1 MLDSAAAFKDRAASI
16 GVTAAELARLEVLN
30 LDTFGKLAYGC
41 SYVPGQ
47 ADDQPLLTLRER
59 VCEAAPP
66 PEERVPV
73 IRRLFFES
81 YTLANADLR
90 SRVDRKDDEQPRKLA
105 QAERAARHKDQQV
118 RLAGLELVG
127 ELEPSHSLVDLVFHM
142 LEENQLRHIRWEQC
156 TKRDQEL
163 LGIRHDPLWKPGADG
178 VVREVRQKEEALA
191 DTSSDLHLKH
201 CLQRRSLALDQAR
214 IIDYEKMERWSR
226 TMLEAYSALPIDGY
240 KKVSLDQIQRADL
253 ELFKFLMKHSREG
266 IRPSGGVAPLE
277 AILDRAITSAEIRL
291 RLAPLP
297 AGSGSGIKRK
307 HDDLEP
313 ETANKAKHSP
323 DDIAKLKRT
332 IENLTGQ
339 VRNLKSRG
347 SSKQPPTG
355 KGNKGLGRGSKGMM
369 GRSYKS
375 TVKMPPELVGQSPMT
390 DQGEPIC
397 YSYNLDGCNEAAPG
411 QRCPKGW
418 HVCTRP
424 GCQAVHSQ
432 RNHK

>member
-1 MLDSAAAFKDRAASI
+1 
-16 GVTAAELARLEVLN
+16 
-30 LDTFGKLAYGC
+30 
-41 SYVPGQ
+41 
-47 ADDQPLLTLRER
+47 
-59 VCEAAPP
+59 
-66 PEERVPV
+66 
-73 IRRLFFES
+73 
-81 YTLANADLR
+81 
-90 SRVDRKDDEQPRKLA
+90 
-105 QAERAARHKDQQV
+105 
-118 RLAGLELVG
+118 
-127 ELEPSHSLVDLVFHM
+127 M
-142 LEENQLRHIRWEQC
+142 LEENQLRYIRWEQC

-191 DTSSDLHLKH
+191 DTSSDLHLKY

-332 IENLTGQ
+332 IENLWASSQ
-339 VRNLKSRG
+339 FEKSWIVETATNRQGKQRPG
-347 SSKQPPTG
+347 SWKQ
-355 KGNKGLGRGSKGMM
+355 R
-369 GRSYKS
+369 
-375 TVKMPPELVGQSPMT
+375 
-390 DQGEPIC
+390 
-397 YSYNLDGCNEAAPG
+397 LDGSLLQVYGENAPRACWAVSHDRSG
-411 QRCPKGW
+411 RANLLQLQFGWLYRGGPWTALPKRMA
-418 HVCTRP
+418 H
-424 GCQAVHSQ
+424 VHSSWMSGSALSAQ
-432 RNHK
+432 SQVIFTWLLCAIREGAR

>member
-1 MLDSAAAFKDRAASI
+1 
-16 GVTAAELARLEVLN
+16 
-30 LDTFGKLAYGC
+30 
-41 SYVPGQ
+41 
-47 ADDQPLLTLRER
+47 
-59 VCEAAPP
+59 
-66 PEERVPV
+66 
-73 IRRLFFES
+73 
-81 YTLANADLR
+81 
-90 SRVDRKDDEQPRKLA
+90 
-105 QAERAARHKDQQV
+105 
-118 RLAGLELVG
+118 
-127 ELEPSHSLVDLVFHM
+127 
-142 LEENQLRHIRWEQC
+142 
-156 TKRDQEL
+156 
-163 LGIRHDPLWKPGADG
+163 
-178 VVREVRQKEEALA
+178 
-191 DTSSDLHLKH
+191 
-201 CLQRRSLALDQAR
+201 
-214 IIDYEKMERWSR
+214 
-226 TMLEAYSALPIDGY
+226 
-240 KKVSLDQIQRADL
+240 
-253 ELFKFLMKHSREG
+253 MKHSREG

-375 TVKMPPELVGQSPMT
+375 TVKMPPELVGQSLMT

-411 QRCPKGW
+411 QRCPRGW
-418 HVCTRP
+418 HMCTPP
-424 GCQAVHSQ
+424 GCQDVHSSWMSGSALSAQ
-432 RNHK
+432 SQVIFTWLLCAIHEGAR